1 MISPQSLYP
10 EFDSAEIRETITPLS
25 AFDGAVLEILT
36 KPALAKEAQKEE
48 LPEAAARW
56 SAENEQYPFQ
66 CTVRALAVQVCRTG
80 VVARHE
86 ALFSDCDEITR
97 QLLSRVES
105 RLKNACT
112 RSLVAAIN
120 TASADGKLRG
130 ENGEARYRYFLANCS
145 AEQLGESFPLLLSA
159 VGHLLRNTAAA
170 FDELC
175 TRLSADRQRIA
186 ETFGIVGSDALT
198 SIGQADGDAHA
209 HGRSVSLLTFASGAR
224 LVYKPRDISCEAAY
238 EAIVDHVNACAG
250 TSLSAAR
257 TLDRA
262 GYGYVEYISAENV
275 SGVSPQFMR
284 RCGEL
289 AAVFYLLDAR
299 DMHFEN
305 IVATRRG
312 PVPVDLET
320 LMHPARV
327 HVGSQ
332 PEAPDNAYDVIA
344 RSLYGIGILPLVM
357 AGKGRTSGHVDLGFL
372 GGDNHGPS
380 PFKGLAFEKPFSDKI
395 RVVLRAEETGQ
406 RSTVVSAADEE
417 NIHHLAEQ
425 MAAGFTR
432 TVRALT
438 RQRETWA
445 QLLTRLA
452 RRMRVR
458 YVHNPTALYI
468 QNLRLTASASAMAVP
483 ATALG
488 LLKRI
493 AIASKTSHRGIVL
506 SELKQMAERDVPYF
520 TAKATDT
527 VLYDADGN
535 DTGARLAR
543 TPLARV
549 LEKAASLDE
558 AAITRQLSLLYSA
571 FCSRFPDNHLT
582 GAEFWPARPAVARSQ
597 GLLDVA
603 RSLADALVATSL
615 PDKFAHLPRTWI
627 GPLASAQ
634 AERAW
639 PCGVLG
645 YDLYTGRVGPAL
657 ALAAAG
663 RVLGDDAYTDVA
675 RQIFTTSA
683 EILVGRRYEQR
694 SIHQSGPGAYTGL
707 AGLLF
712 ALRTA
717 GDLLQEPDWI
727 RAAQDAVPLVVEQV
741 DGESAADVIG
751 GVAGVAAMIDAIG
764 GTHADNVLPSLTSM
778 LCTMAERAH
787 GSWTEQSGFAHGVAG
802 VLYALSVLRPRTGDR
817 SLRQRVDR
825 ATGVLLDR
833 LAAFYDP
840 TEANWF
846 SDITAPG
853 RFSTGWCHGAGGISL
868 ALLACVQH
876 DGDERARRWLGQAIT
891 NTVEH
896 GFGRN
901 LTWCHGDLGNHA
913 VLSEA
918 AARLGDDALAGQVRS
933 IEDTGLRAEVLQD
946 KLTDHR
952 SRYAHT
958 NSVMVGSSGV
968 LLHLLN
974 RIDPGLRISPL
985 SLSCG
990 AR

>member
-1 MISPQSLYP
+1 M
-10 EFDSAEIRETITPLS
+10 
-25 AFDGAVLEILT
+25 LEILT
-36 KPALAKEAQKEE
+36 EPALAEEADGEE
-48 LPEAAARW
+48 LPQVTVRW
-56 SAENEQYPFQ
+56 AAENEQYPFQ
-66 CTVRALAVQVCRTG
+66 HIVRALSAQVCRTG
-80 VVARHE
+80 VVAKHE
-86 ALFSDCDEITR
+86 ALFGDCDEITR

-105 RLKNACT
+105 RLKNACM

-130 ENGEARYRYFLANCS
+130 ENGEARYRHFLEEFS
-145 AEQLGESFPLLLSA
+145 AEKLGESFPLLLSA
-159 VGHLLRNTAAA
+159 AGHLIRNAAAA

-175 TRLSADRQRIA
+175 KRLSADRQRIA
-186 ETFGIVGSDALT
+186 ETFGIIGNDALT

-209 HGRSVSLLTFASGAR
+209 HGRSVSILTFASGAR

-262 GYGYVEYISAENV
+262 GYGYVEYIPAEDI

-289 AAVFYLLDAR
+289 AAVFHLLDAR

-327 HVGSQ
+327 HVGPQ
-332 PEAPDNAYDVIA
+332 PEAHGNAYDVIA

-357 AGKGRTSGHVDLGFL
+357 AGKDKASGHVDLGFL
-372 GGDNHGPS
+372 GGDNQGPS
-380 PFKGLAFEKPFSDKI
+380 PFKELVFEKPFSDKI

-406 RSTVVSAADEE
+406 RSTVVRSADEE
-417 NIHHLAEQ
+417 SIHYLAEQ

-438 RQRETWA
+438 YQREAWA
-445 QLLTRLA
+445 QFLTRLA

-458 YVHNPTALYI
+458 YVHNPTALYV
-468 QNLRLTASASAMAVP
+468 QNLRLIASATAMAAP

-493 AIASKTSHRGIVL
+493 AIASKTSHRGIIV

-535 DTGARLAR
+535 DTGARLAQ

-549 LEKAASLDE
+549 LEKAAALDE
-558 AAITRQLSLLYSA
+558 AAIAQQLSLLYSA

-582 GAEFWPARPAVARSQ
+582 GAETWPARPAVTRSE

-645 YDLYTGRVGPAL
+645 YDLYTGRTGPAL

-663 RVLGDDAYTDVA
+663 RVLGDDTYTNVA

-683 EILVGRRYEQR
+683 EILVGRCYEQR
-694 SIHQSGPGAYTGL
+694 SVHRSGPGAYTGL

-717 GDLLQEPDWI
+717 GDLLQEPKWI
-727 RAAQDAVPLVVEQV
+727 QAAQDAVPLVVEQV

-751 GVAGVAAMIDAIG
+751 GVAGIAAMIDAIG

-778 LCTMAERAH
+778 LCAMVERAH
-787 GSWTEQSGFAHGVAG
+787 GPWVEQSGFAHGVTG
-802 VLYALSVLRPRTGDR
+802 VLYALSVLRPRLGDR
-817 SLRQRVDR
+817 SMRQSVDK
-825 ATGVLLDR
+825 AISVLLDR

-868 ALLACVQH
+868 ALLACAQH
-876 DGDERARRWLGQAIT
+876 AKDGRARLWLDQGIT
-891 NTVEH
+891 NTVEY

-913 VLSEA
+913 VLSET
-918 AARLGDDALAGQVRS
+918 AARLGDDALAGQVRN
-933 IEDTGLRAEVLQD
+933 IENARLRAEVLQA

-974 RIDPGLRISPL
+974 RIDPGLRTSPL
-985 SLSCG
+985 PLSCG